1 MIKTHWTRA
10 EVMDTLEKASVS
22 GLESGVMSPQDTVE
36 LIMYVE
42 RLFYTKHVADIR
54 GRQDKVA
61 GLWQDDTGFLSFWF
75 PTERHKYSELKD
87 VISPGCHACLFGVI
101 THVRH
106 SDKCTQS
113 CDYCYYASPES
124 NMNTKPIGKGL
135 YSFSSSN
142 MDFTVEEAL
151 ALVARQGDQYDAIG
165 WLHKEPLEELD
176 SIEPVMVE
184 LAKRGHHQYL
194 YTNGV
199 RATKEVINKLISWGL
214 NEIRFNLQATDFSTK
229 VIDKIKYAKK
239 KDIWTLIETPM
250 FSKSYD
256 NFVKHKE
263 RILDTGLCQINIP
276 ELQVCAPGLVDHF
289 EETEGPVYKHRRG
302 YVSPI
307 SSRHYVYDL
316 IEMAEAENWN
326 VVINDCS
333 NDTKYLRGA
342 FKHAPMGHVMYES
355 SFELPF
361 KNVAYLAS
369 EVLEDGVTYEFF

>member
-1 MIKTHWTRA
+1 MIKTHWTRQ
-10 EVMDTLEKASVS
+10 EVIDTLDTISVG
-22 GLESGVMSPQDTVE
+22 GLGCVVAPQNTVD
-36 LIMYVE
+36 LIMYIE
-42 RLFYTKHVADIR
+42 RLFYTKHIEDIR
-54 GRQDKVA
+54 ARQDKIA
-61 GLWQDDTGFLSFWF
+61 GLWQDDSRFLAFWF
-75 PTERHKYSELKD
+75 PTENYKFSDIKD
-87 VISPGCHACLFGVI
+87 IISPGCHACLFGVI

-113 CDYCYYASPES
+113 CDFCYYASPES
-124 NMNTKPIGKGL
+124 TTKTRPIGKGL

-142 MDFTVEEAL
+142 MDFTLDEVL
-151 ALVARQGDQYDAIG
+151 ALVGRQDKQYDAIG
-165 WLHKEPLEELD
+165 WLHREPLEELGA
-176 SIEPVMVE
+176 IEPVMVE
-184 LAKRGHHQYL
+184 LAKRGHHQYM

-199 RATKEVINKLISWGL
+199 KATKEVIDKLVSWGL
-214 NEIRFNLQATDFSTK
+214 NELRFNLQATDFSKK
-229 VIDKIKYAKK
+229 VINRMKYAKEK
-239 KDIWTLIETPM
+239 GIWTLIETPM

-263 RILDTGLCQINIP
+263 RILDTGLDQINVP
-276 ELQVCAPGLVDHF
+276 ELQVCAPDLVDYF

-333 NDTKYLRGA
+333 NDTKFLRGA
-342 FKHAPMGHVMYES
+342 IKSIPIGSLLYES

-361 KNVAYLAS
+361 ANVAYLAS